1 MTTSAPGRDAAAREA
16 ASYLEGIGFQVKDRD
31 WHQPDGCLD
40 IVAVD
45 RDTLVVCVLKVS
57 RRTSIGSR
65 LESLSRTRRNLPRRL
80 AARWLSEHGAL
91 YEQVRIDVIGLTWEG
106 PGGFT
111 IEHIRGVA

>member
-40 IVAVD
+40 IVAAD

-65 LESLSRTRRNLPRRL
+65 LESLSQARQNLLRRL
-80 AARWLSEHGAL
+80 AARWLSDHGTR
-91 YEQVRIDVIGLTWEG
+91 YEQIRVDVIRVTGEG

-111 IEHIRGVA
+111 IEHIRGVG